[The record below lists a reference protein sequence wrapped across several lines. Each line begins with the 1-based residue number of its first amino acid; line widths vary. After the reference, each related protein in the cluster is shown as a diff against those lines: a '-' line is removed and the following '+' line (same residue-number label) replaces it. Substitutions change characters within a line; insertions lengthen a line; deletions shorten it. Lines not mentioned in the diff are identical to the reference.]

1 MIASHP
7 ETQLSSVPP
16 TVAFP
21 MRLSRIIVS
30 IAIGLLMPGSIVRAA
45 DGVLVSDSILDSQA
59 YNFPNVTFGVPTV
72 HGVTFQQDGVVT
84 YKGWQYAAYY
94 QNFFNGTRNIGRV
107 SVGRR
112 PLPGGTWQTFTFTD
126 YDFTTIDSHND
137 VVLGICAEDGTIHL
151 SFDHHVA
158 TLKYRASVS
167 GLANSPTT
175 TAWNASMFG
184 PTRDRLNGS
193 TAQTQVTYPR
203 FIPTPSGKLLFTY
216 RIGGSGGGD
225 EVLYEY
231 SGTTGTW
238 NTVGQYTTRN
248 GSYTGTF
255 ASGNDRNAYFDMT
268 VFDSSGRLHATWC
281 WRETSD
287 ASSNH
292 DLMYAYSDD
301 VGRTWRNQLGAQIAV
316 AGSSF
321 IGVNS
326 PGILGWS
333 IPQSRNYIN
342 NSAMTID
349 RQGCVHVVA
358 WHLPDA
364 EPNQTFNQAVTSKS
378 RFHHYWRGTD
388 GVWRR
393 NPTTLTGSRAK
404 LAADDD
410 GRLFLM
416 YGDASNLRIATAS
429 PAANPEATPASS
441 WNNWST
447 LNLIGGALPNGKA
460 VSVNLVTDTSRWDQD
475 RILSLYGQETN
486 VSGTG
491 PTPLHVM
498 DYHVS
503 RSAVLPSPANLAANL
518 GVPISLLWTA
528 GIEGVQSDVYFGI
541 NRTAVE
547 TATVAS
553 VEYRGRVSPA
563 TFDPGP
569 LATETSYFWRIDSV
583 DSSGAVSPGRVW
595 SFTTQSLR
603 PAIASGSAVRA
614 YGGLA
619 NFQSTLDPV
628 VGESASVTLFIG
640 TIDGGTTAS
649 AWQQSVEL
657 GAHPLGSL
665 VTSSLPVPSGT
676 CYFRFRATNEYG
688 STWSTVGTLLPDR
701 ALATWNRTALI
712 TAGGYTAGETLTGF
726 PLLVRLDSTEVPG
739 FSHTQMLST
748 GGADLAFTSEDGTLL
763 YDHEIETWNPSG
775 TSCIWVRVPA
785 LTSQSKLRLW
795 WGKSGESAPSTT
807 ARAATWSSG
816 FGGVWHLNQSLGFQT
831 DSSPNALAG
840 TSTAMADASTSVIPK
855 AATLNGTTSIVT
867 IPNASSLNPSFISVE
882 AWIKTTSTG
891 LCSILSKDNSG
902 LANRVWQ
909 FRVNAGKVE
918 FIPFNATTNA
928 TAVSTA
934 VVNDGQFHL
943 VCGTWDGST
952 VRVFVD
958 GVQSGSTAFS
968 GSLRSGMTNSAFI
981 GRMETTTANYFPGT
995 LDEVRLSQ
1003 TARSANWIKASYDNQ
1018 KPGSTLLTVAPAT
1031 TPDLDGDHLTDP
1043 WEVAEL
1049 GGINLSDGS
1058 QDADHDGAS
1067 DLLEYATGSGVTSG
1081 SVMPLVAVLQPAS
1094 TSAEF
1099 VFQQFSG
1106 GSGSIGV
1113 DYAAAGLRYIVEVS
1127 DGLGTWQSGSA
1138 FVQWSDRREA
1148 LSGGFERV
1156 GVRIID
1162 PLLLAKSKLF
1172 FRLRIQ
1178 PVP

>member
-1 MIASHP
+1 
-7 ETQLSSVPP
+7 
-16 TVAFP
+16 
-21 MRLSRIIVS
+21 MRFRRIIVS
-30 IAIGLLMPGSIVRAA
+30 TALGLISLFQIGQAA
-45 DGVLVSDSILDSQA
+45 DGVLVNDSIVDSQA
-59 YNFPNVTFGVPTV
+59 YNFPNITFSVPTV

-94 QNFFNGTRNIGRV
+94 QSFFNGTRNIGRV

-126 YDFTTIDSHND
+126 YDFTIVDSHND
-137 VVLGICAEDGTIHL
+137 VVIGICAEDGTIHL
-151 SFDHHVA
+151 SFDHHGA
-158 TLKYRASVS
+158 TLKYRASVA
-167 GLANSPTT
+167 GLANHPTT

-184 PTRDRLNGS
+184 LTKDRLNGS

-216 RIGGSGGGD
+216 RFGGSGGGD
-225 EVLYEY
+225 EILYEY
-231 SGTTGTW
+231 GGVSGTWTK
-238 NTVGQYTTRN
+238 VGQYTTRS

-255 ASGNDRNAYFDMT
+255 ASGTDRNAYFDMT

-281 WRETSD
+281 WRETPD

-301 VGRTWRNQLGAQIAV
+301 VGRTWKNQLGAQIAV

-326 PGILGWS
+326 PGIIGWS

-342 NSAMTID
+342 NSAMTTD
-349 RQGCVHVVA
+349 RQGRVHVVA

-429 PAANPEATPASS
+429 PAAIPEASPASS
-441 WNNWST
+441 WNSWST
-447 LNLIGGALPNGKA
+447 LNLVGGALPEGKA
-460 VSVNLVTDTSRWDQD
+460 LSVNLVTDTSRWDQD
-475 RILSLYGQETN
+475 RILSLYAQETN

-491 PTPLHVM
+491 PTPLHVL

-503 RSAVLPSPANLAANL
+503 RSAVLPSPANLAVNMGL
-518 GVPISLLWTA
+518 PISLSWTA
-528 GIEGVQSDVYFGI
+528 GVEGVQSDVYFGTS
-541 NRTAVE
+541 RTAVE
-547 TATVAS
+547 TATLAS

-563 TFDPGP
+563 AFDPGP
-569 LATETSYFWRIDSV
+569 LASETSYYWRIDSV
-583 DSSGAVSPGRVW
+583 DSSGGVSSGRVW

-619 NFQSTLDPV
+619 IFQSTLDPV

-640 TIDGGTTAS
+640 MIDGGTTDS
-649 AWQQSVEL
+649 AWQQSIEL
-657 GAHPLGSL
+657 GAHPLGSF
-665 VTSSLPVPSGT
+665 VTSKSVPTGT
-676 CYFRFRATNEYG
+676 CYFRFRATNEHG

-701 ALATWNRTALI
+701 ALATWNHTALI
-712 TAGGYTAGETLTGF
+712 TASGYTVGETLTGF
-726 PLLVRLDSTEVPG
+726 PLLVRLDSTKVPG
-739 FSHTQMLST
+739 FSYTQMLST
-748 GGADLAFTSEDGTLL
+748 GGADLAFTSEDGAQL
-763 YDHEIETWNPSG
+763 YDHEIESWDPSG
-775 TSCIWVRVPA
+775 TSFIWVRVPS
-785 LTSQSKLRLW
+785 LTAQSKLRLW
-795 WGKSGESAPSTT
+795 WGKSGESASSTT
-807 ARAATWSSG
+807 ARAATWSNS

-831 DSSPNALAG
+831 DSSPNALPG

-867 IPNASSLNPSFISVE
+867 IPNASALNPTFISVE

-891 LCSILSKDNSG
+891 LCSILSKDRTTTTAG
-902 LANRVWQ
+902 RVWQ

-928 TAVSTA
+928 NLVSTA
-934 VVNDGQFHL
+934 VVNDGQFHH

-952 VRVFVD
+952 VQVYVD
-958 GVQSGSTAFS
+958 GVPSGSAAFS
-968 GSLRSGMTNSAFI
+968 GSLRTGQTNAAFI
-981 GRMETTTANYFPGT
+981 GRMETASPNFFPGT

-1003 TARSANWIKASYDNQ
+1003 TARSANWVKASYDNQ
-1018 KPGSTLLTVAPAT
+1018 KPASTFLTASPAT
-1031 TPDLDGDHLTDP
+1031 APDLDGDHLTDG

-1049 GGINLSDGS
+1049 GATSISDGS

-1067 DLLEYATGSGVTSG
+1067 DLLEYATGSDVSSGGVL
-1081 SVMPLVAVLQPAS
+1081 PLVSVLQPAS
-1094 TSAEF
+1094 SNAEF

-1113 DYAAAGLRYIVEVS
+1113 DYAAVGLRYIVEVS

-1138 FVQWSDRREA
+1138 FVQWSNRREP

-1156 GVRIID
+1156 GVHLID
-1162 PLLLAKSKLF
+1162 PLLLAKPKLF